1 MRNYSSKEYFRD
13 CAGAPPPSLPL
24 IFCPPIQVRQ
34 FVCGKALHGGIVHVV
49 YVVVFDI
56 QKLAILICPSG
67 M

>member
-1 MRNYSSKEYFRD
+1 MRNYSSKEYFSD

-24 IFCPPIQVRQ
+24 IFCPPTQVRQ
-34 FVCGKALHGGIVHVV
+34 FVCVKALYGGIVHVV
-49 YVVVFDI
+49 YVVVFYI

>member
-1 MRNYSSKEYFRD
+1 MRNYSSKEYYSD
-13 CAGAPPPSLPL
+13 SAGAPPPSLPL
-24 IFCPPIQVRQ
+24 IFCPPTQVRQ
-34 FVCGKALHGGIVHVV
+34 FVCVKALHGGIVHVV

>member
-13 CAGAPPPSLPL
+13 CAGVPPPSLPL
-24 IFCPPIQVRQ
+24 IFCPLTQVRQ
-34 FVCGKALHGGIVHVV
+34 FVCVKALHGGIVHVV
-49 YVVVFDI
+49 NVVVFDI

>member
-13 CAGAPPPSLPL
+13 CAGAPRTSLPL
-24 IFCPPIQVRQ
+24 IFCPLTQVRQ

-56 QKLAILICPSG
+56 QKIAILICPSG

>member
-13 CAGAPPPSLPL
+13 CAGAPPPFSAAYLLSAYPGTS
-24 IFCPPIQVRQ
+24 ICVR
-34 FVCGKALHGGIVHVV
+34 KALHGGIVHVV

-56 QKLAILICPSG
+56 QKIAILICPSG

>member
-13 CAGAPPPSLPL
+13 CTGTPFSAAYLCPL
-24 IFCPPIQVRQ
+24 TKVRQ

-56 QKLAILICPSG
+56 QKIANLICPSG

>member
-13 CAGAPPPSLPL
+13 CTGTPFSAAYLLSAYLGTS
-24 IFCPPIQVRQ
+24 ICVR
-34 FVCGKALHGGIVHVV
+34 KALHGGIVHVV

-56 QKLAILICPSG
+56 QRIANLICPSG